1 MICSEK
7 SGAFQVHEI
16 KMRQTIKL
24 CGGRGEGLKPK
35 DLAYQSGTDGKLQVS
50 IKRQQ
55 SFVRAKLPRGGDEKL
70 GDKRREKKQANNLKI
85 VLFLHLA
92 AKSC

>member
-24 CGGRGEGLKPK
+24 WGRRELKPK

-55 SFVRAKLPRGGDEKL
+55 SFVRAKLPWGGDEKL
-70 GDKRREKKQANNLKI
+70 GDKRREKKQANKLKI